1 MIVNASASYWES
13 LTDKRRPRRVRTRRE
28 IRRGRHYETGR

>member
-1 MIVNASASYWES
+1 MTVNATREYWES
-13 LTDKRRPRRVRTRRE
+13 LTEKDRPKRRRNRRE